1 MSLKKIITDAAKRG
15 ADIDEDDIEDDRRSK
30 MVQIIEAA
38 IANAILKGEQE
49 LGDFSDEEIDD
60 IMNEVANV
68 GGYR

>member
-38 IANAILKGEQE
+38 IAN
-49 LGDFSDEEIDD
+49 LG
-60 IMNEVANV
+60 A
-68 GGYR
+68 YR

>member
-38 IANAILKGEQE
+38 IANAIIKGEQE
-49 LGDFSDEEIDD
+49 LGEFSDEDIDD
-60 IMNEVANV
+60 ILNEVANV
-68 GGYR
+68 GAYR